1 MGDSAHT
8 ETPLSAHIRR
18 YCPGKTEPAD
28 AVAVDRADVLAIADD
43 LSGAAEAAAALLP
56 GCRSA
61 RIELAA
67 SSEPFTAH
75 NAHHDGRP
83 ALAVTDLDCRNS
95 PSAEAACAV
104 QATLAAH
111 PAAKVFLKIDSLLR
125 GNVRAMLTAAHP
137 AVLAPALPPAGRT
150 VHNGV
155 LHVNGQPLHHSGLW
169 SAEPAAPAAT
179 IAEALAPQ
187 RCRVI
192 TLDVVRSG
200 RLRETVRDCLAAGE
214 IPLCDG
220 ETDTDLDAVVAAC
233 ADLAGV
239 RLAGSGGLATALGRA
254 MPIVDDYRTEA
265 PSFAQGLLFV
275 IGTAAAISAEQVRRL
290 TTRGVLQLPVD
301 VSDLL
306 GHHDESGRIAR
317 ALRHSPVAVT
327 LQTPHGVN
335 PGQSRE
341 IVRRLAETTARAV
354 ESADRP
360 VDLVLTGGETAR
372 RVLDA
377 LGIDALVPLT
387 QIHHGAVHSRA
398 RAGTSVVTRP
408 GSFGDADSLVRIA
421 EHLRPATEG

>member
-8 ETPLSAHIRR
+8 ETPLITDFSR
-18 YCPGKTEPAD
+18 YSPENTEPTD
-28 AVAVDRADVLAIADD
+28 AAAVFRADVLAIADD

-61 RIELAA
+61 RIELPTSTETLA
-67 SSEPFTAH
+67 AH
-75 NAHHDGRP
+75 NTQHDGRP
-83 ALAVTDLDCRNS
+83 ALAVADLDCRNA
-95 PSAEAACAV
+95 PGAEAERSV
-104 QATLAAH
+104 HATLAAR
-111 PAAKVFLKIDSLLR
+111 PAAKAFLKIDSLLR
-125 GNVRAMLTAAHP
+125 GNVRSMLAAARP

-155 LHVNGQPLHHSGLW
+155 LHVSGRPLHRSGQW
-169 SAEPAAPAAT
+169 SAESAAPAAT

-200 RLRETVRDCLAAGE
+200 RLRETVRDCLEAGE

-220 ETDTDLDAVVAAC
+220 ETDADLDAVVAAC
-233 ADLAGV
+233 ADLPGV

-254 MPIVDDYRTEA
+254 MPEVDGYGIEA
-265 PSFAQGLLFV
+265 PDSAHGLLFA
-275 IGTAAAISAEQVRRL
+275 IGTAEAASAEQVRRL
-290 TTRGVLQLPVD
+290 ATRGVQQIPLDVPV
-301 VSDLL
+301 LL
-306 GHHDESGRIAR
+306 AQHDESDRIAR

-327 LQTPHGVN
+327 LQSPHGVN
-335 PGQSRE
+335 PAHSRE
-341 IVRRLAETTARAV
+341 IVRRLAETAAHAV
-354 ESADRP
+354 RSADRP

-377 LGIDALVPLT
+377 LGMDELVPLT
-387 QIHHGAVHSRA
+387 QIHHGAVRSRT
-398 RAGTSVVTRP
+398 RGGTSVVTRP